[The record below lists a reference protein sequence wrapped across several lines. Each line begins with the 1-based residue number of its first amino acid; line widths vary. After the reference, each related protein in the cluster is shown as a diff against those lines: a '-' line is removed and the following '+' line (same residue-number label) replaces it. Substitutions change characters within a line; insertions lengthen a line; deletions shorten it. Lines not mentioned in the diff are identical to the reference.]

1 MKRKIIGL
9 GIALTM
15 GLATTIYAERCPNA
29 WPAEGENYASG
40 TIDSTNYS
48 YEVWRDG
55 YVASL
60 ECFDN
65 GGYEVYIKAV
75 SSAIVRFGLEFDE
88 PKSFDQ
94 FGNFAA
100 DYEYDK
106 SANVAGYY
114 FIGIYGVT
122 TEPHIEYYI
131 IDDWR
136 FADTIAAETIFG
148 EKVGEFTVDGDTY
161 DIWQNTAN
169 KEPRVQGDMS
179 FKQYFN
185 IRRNTR
191 KSGHIDIT
199 AHFKKWEELGMK
211 VGKLVD
217 LKALVEAW
225 SAKNHITFINFSK
238 FEITETADTSSVTPA
253 DSTGETT
260 AILRRASLPVLK
272 SDYRVYNM
280 QGRYLGTGEQKFS
293 PAIKTVKKR

>member
-1 MKRKIIGL
+1 MRKIFGL

-15 GLATTIYAERCPNA
+15 GLAANAYADRCPHA
-29 WPAEGENYASG
+29 WPAQGENYASG

-55 YVASL
+55 YTASL
-60 ECFDN
+60 ECYDD
-65 GGYEVYIKAV
+65 GGYKVYSKGAD
-75 SSAIVRFGLEFDE
+75 AIVRFGPKFNE
-88 PKSFDQ
+88 PKTFDQ
-94 FGNFAA
+94 HGNFVA

-225 SAKNHITFINFSK
+225 SAANHISLINFSK

-253 DSTGETT
+253 DSSGGTT
-260 AILRRASLPVLK
+260 AILKRASLPVLNK
-272 SDYRVYNM
+272 DYRVYNM
-280 QGRYLGTGEQKFS
+280 QGRYLGTGEKKLS
-293 PAIKTVKKR
+293 PTIKTVKKR